1 MLLVASDQN
10 SLVPR
15 IHRDKSNQM
24 NLHPY
29 VALAGAIFFELIG
42 TSFLQASQ
50 QFSRPFHSVATVVS
64 FAMAI
69 YLLSIAIKTI
79 PVGIAYA
86 TWSGIG
92 IALIT
97 GVGLFIF
104 KQKLDL
110 PALVGIAFIT
120 VGAVLITGFSQSKL
134 H

>member
-1 MLLVASDQN
+1 
-10 SLVPR
+10 
-15 IHRDKSNQM
+15 M

-42 TSFLQASQ
+42 TSLMQASH
-50 QFSRPFHSVATVVS
+50 QFSRPFYSVATCLS
-64 FAMAI
+64 FAGAI

-86 TWSGIG
+86 AWSGVG

-120 VGAVLITGFSQSKL
+120 IGAVLITGFSQSKL
-134 H
+134 N